1 MPHSPRAVA
10 LAEIDLP
17 EFGEPTVEPQ
27 IPRETYR
34 ARVEAVRQR
43 AAEHG
48 RDAIVVYGDREHMAN
63 VTYLTG
69 YDPRFEETL
78 LVIVPERTPTLFVGN
93 EGWGYA
99 ELAAGAFER
108 VLFQSFSL
116 LGQPRDRNRD
126 IADLLREAG
135 PARGHAHRRR
145 GMEGVQRAG
154 PGLGRALARNPLLHR
169 RCAARGSPAP
179 SGDVVNST
187 RMFMNPSDGLR
198 AVNEVDQLA
207 AFEFSATYSSQ
218 ALRNVL
224 FGVQPGMTEIEA
236 ARLMQL
242 TGRPN
247 AAHIML
253 SGGKHAAYGLP
264 SPGLRKLERG
274 DPFTMACTYWGSL
287 NARAGFLAAGPE
299 DLPHGIRDWLD
310 KLVTPY
316 FRAAV
321 DWYETIGIGVS
332 GGELFEAVD
341 RHLGDPFFGVT
352 LNPGHLIHLDEWV
365 HSPIYRDSRLHL
377 RSGMALQIDIIP
389 ATGGPYFT
397 TNIEDGIALADAQ
410 LRAQFAREISRGLEP
425 HREAPRL
432 HARRARHPA
441 QAGGAAVQQH
451 PGLSPALHPL
461 AAAGD
466 GGARMSGAARRAADR
481 ASHREPLQAAPG

>member
-1 MPHSPRAVA
+1 M
-10 LAEIDLP
+10 L
-17 EFGEPTVEPQ
+17 
-27 IPRETYR
+27 
-34 ARVEAVRQR
+34 QR

-78 LVIVPERTPTLFVGN
+78 LVIVPGRTPTLFIGN

-99 ELAAGAFER
+99 ELAAGEFER

-116 LGQPRDRNRD
+116 LGQPRDRNRN

-135 PARGHAHRRR
+135 LDAGMRIGVAGWKGFSEQDPGSDAHWLEIPSYIADALRRI
-145 GMEGVQRAG
+145 AG
-154 PGLGRALARNPLLHR
+154 
-169 RCAARGSPAP
+169 P

-198 AVNEVDQLA
+198 AINEVDQLA
-207 AFEFSATYSSQ
+207 AFEFSATFSSQ

-224 FGVQPGMTEIEA
+224 FGVKPGMTEIEA

-242 TGRPN
+242 TGRPT

-253 SGGKHAAYGLP
+253 SGGRHAAYGLP

-332 GGELFEAVD
+332 GGELFDAVD

-365 HSPIYRDSRLHL
+365 HSPIYRGSRLHL

-397 TNIEDGIALADAQ
+397 TNIEDGIALADPQ
-410 LRAQFAREISRGLEP
+410 LRAEFAAKYPEAWSRIEQ
-425 HREAPRL
+425 
-432 HARRARHPA
+432 RRAFMHDVLGIRLKPEVLPFSNIPA
-441 QAGGAAVQQH
+441 YLT
-451 PGLSPALHPL
+451 PFILSP
-461 AAAGD
+461 
-466 GGARMSGAARRAADR
+466 RRAMVAR
-481 ASHREPLQAAPG
+481 A